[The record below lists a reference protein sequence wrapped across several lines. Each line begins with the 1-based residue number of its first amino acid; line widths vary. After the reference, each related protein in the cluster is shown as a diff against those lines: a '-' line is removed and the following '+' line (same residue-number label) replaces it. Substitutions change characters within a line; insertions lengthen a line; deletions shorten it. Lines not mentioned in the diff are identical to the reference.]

1 MPNAV
6 SNPQVDSAALGTT
19 KVNGSGPTEGTG
31 HSSFEAHGSEIGR
44 ARRLLQLAVSEWPA
58 LAVGTVFLLIGS
70 ASGLVF
76 PQAVRIF
83 VDEIAKG
90 GGRSLINKAAAAM
103 AVVFLIQGAAS
114 GLRYYLF
121 TVAGERIVMRLR
133 AQLYERIISQEIA
146 FFDQRRTGELTSR
159 LLSDT
164 GVLQNAVSVNISM
177 ALRNVVGV
185 IGGLGLLAYTSAKLT
200 LLMLVVVPPIAIG
213 AVLFGR
219 VVRRYSRAVSDAL
232 AASGNVAEESIA
244 GVRTVRLF
252 AREQQETARYAA
264 AVGKAFD
271 VSQRRIRVTG
281 IFQAAVTTLGSGA
294 LVAVLWY
301 GGRLVLDNLM
311 SVGELTAFLL
321 YTTSVAMSLGTL
333 ASLWSDFMS
342 AAGAGDRVF
351 DLLDRKALIPL
362 RGGTALSAVTG
373 TVTFRDVH
381 FTYPSRPDVPVLRG
395 IDLEIHPGEVVALV
409 GPSGG
414 GKSTIAGLI
423 PRLYDPEKGQIT
435 IDGHNVLSLDPSSLR
450 QHIATVS
457 QEPILFSTTIYDN
470 IAYGVGRVAPSVADV
485 EAAARAANAHDFI
498 SGFPDGYQTTVG
510 ERGVQLSGG
519 QKQRIA
525 IARAVL
531 RDPAILILDE
541 ATSALDAES
550 EHLVQEALERLTKRR
565 TTLVIAHRLSTVIGA
580 DRVVVID
587 GGRIVQSGP
596 HDVLMRSADGL
607 YRKLVERQFVQ
618 LR

>member
-1 MPNAV
+1 MQKSHAFE
-6 SNPQVDSAALGTT
+6 LGRT
-19 KVNGSGPTEGTG
+19 
-31 HSSFEAHGSEIGR
+31 
-44 ARRLLQLAVSEWPA
+44 RRLLQLASSEWPT
-58 LAVGTVFLLIGS
+58 LAVGTVFLLLGS

-83 VDEIAKG
+83 MDEIANG
-90 GGRSLINKAAAAM
+90 GGRELINKAAVAM

-133 AQLYERIISQEIA
+133 KQLYEQIVSQEIA

-159 LLSDT
+159 LLADT
-164 GVLQNAVSVNISM
+164 SVLQNAVSVNISM
-177 ALRNVVGV
+177 ALRNFVGAV
-185 IGGLGLLAYTSAKLT
+185 GGVALLAYTSAKLT

-213 AVLFGR
+213 AVWFGR
-219 VVRRYSRAVSDAL
+219 KVRRFSRAVSDAI
-232 AASGNVAEESIA
+232 AASSNVAEESIA
-244 GVRTVRLF
+244 GVRTVRMF
-252 AREQQETARYAA
+252 AKEQQETARYGAA
-264 AVGKAFD
+264 IANAFEL
-271 VSQRRIRVTG
+271 SRRRIKVTG
-281 IFQAAVTTLGSGA
+281 GFQAAVTTLGSSA

-301 GGRLVLDNLM
+301 GGRLVLDNVM
-311 SVGELTAFLL
+311 TVGQLTAFLL
-321 YTTSVAMSLGTL
+321 YTTGVAMSLGTL

-342 AAGAGDRVF
+342 ATGAGDRVF
-351 DLLDRKALIPL
+351 DLLDRSATIPL
-362 RGGTALSAVTG
+362 HGGAVLPSFAG
-373 TVTFRDVH
+373 HVRFDNVH
-381 FTYPSRPDVPVLRG
+381 FTYPSRPDIPVLRG
-395 IDLEIHPGEVVALV
+395 IDLDISAGEMVALV

-423 PRLYDPEKGQIT
+423 PRLYDPDVGRIT
-435 IDGHNVLSLDPSSLR
+435 IDGHDLRDLDPSHLR
-450 QHIATVS
+450 EHIATVS
-457 QEPILFSTTIYDN
+457 QEPTLFSTSIYEN
-470 IAYGVGRVAPSVADV
+470 IAYGAGAVTPTREAV

-498 SGFPDGYQTTVG
+498 LSFPDGYETAVG

-565 TTLVIAHRLSTVIGA
+565 TTLVIAHRLSTVVGA
-580 DRVVVID
+580 HRVVVID
-587 GGRIVQSGP
+587 GGRIAQSGP
-596 HDVLMRSADGL
+596 HDALMRAPDGL

-618 LR
+618 LQ

>member
-1 MPNAV
+1 MLNLPPTSEV
-6 SNPQVDSAALGTT
+6 S
-19 KVNGSGPTEGTG
+19 
-31 HSSFEAHGSEIGR
+31 R
-44 ARRLLQLAVSEWPA
+44 ARRLLDLALGEWRP
-58 LAVGTVFLLIGS
+58 LTVGTIFLLVGS

-76 PQAVRIF
+76 PQAVRLF
-83 VDEIAKG
+83 MDEIAKG
-90 GGRSLINKAAAAM
+90 GGHELINRAALVM
-103 AVVFLIQGAAS
+103 AVVFIVQGAAS

-121 TVAGERIVMRLR
+121 TVAGERIVTRLR
-133 AQLYERIISQEIA
+133 STLYEKIVSQEIA

-159 LLSDT
+159 LLADT
-164 GVLQNAVSVNISM
+164 SVLQNAVSVNISM
-177 ALRNVVGV
+177 ALRNVVGA
-185 IGGLGLLAYTSAKLT
+185 IGGIALLAYTSLELT
-200 LLMLVVVPPIAIG
+200 LLMLVVVPPIAVG

-219 VVRRYSRAVSDAL
+219 VLRRYSRAVSDAL
-232 AASGNVAEESIA
+232 AASTNVAEESIA

-252 AREQQETARYAA
+252 ARESHETARYGQAI
-264 AVGKAFD
+264 GEAFR
-271 VSQRRIRVTG
+271 VARKRIRVTG
-281 IFQAAVTTLGSGA
+281 LFQAAVTTLGSGA

-301 GGRLVLDNLM
+301 GGKLVLDGAM
-311 SVGELTAFLL
+311 TVGELTAFLL
-321 YTTSVAMSLGTL
+321 YTTGVGMSLATL

-351 DLLDRKALIPL
+351 DLLDRTGAIPL
-362 RGGTALSAVTG
+362 HGGETLS
-373 TVTFRDVH
+373 TVAGNISFKNVH
-381 FTYPSRPDVPVLRG
+381 FTYPSRPDSPVLRG
-395 IDLEIHPGEVVALV
+395 VDLDIAAGEMVALV

-423 PRLYDPEKGQIT
+423 PRLYDPTSGVIT
-435 IDGHNVLSLDPSSLR
+435 IDGHDLRDLDPSGLR
-450 QHIATVS
+450 HHLATVS
-457 QEPILFSTTIYDN
+457 QEPTLFSANIFDN
-470 IAYGVGRVAPSVADV
+470 IAYGAGDTKPTAAAV

-498 SGFPDGYQTTVG
+498 SRFPDGYQTAVG

-531 RDPAILILDE
+531 RNPAILILDE

-587 GGRIVQSGP
+587 GGKIVQQGR
-596 HDVLMRSADGL
+596 HDELMRAPDGL
-607 YRKLVERQFVQ
+607 YRKLVERQFVHLQ
-618 LR
+618 

>member
-1 MPNAV
+1 MNTAT
-6 SNPQVDSAALGTT
+6 NL
-19 KVNGSGPTEGTG
+19 
-31 HSSFEAHGSEIGR
+31 SEVGR
-44 ARRLLQLAVSEWPA
+44 ARRLLQMAMTEWPT
-58 LAVGTVFLLIGS
+58 LAVGAIFLLL
-70 ASGLVF
+70 ASGAGLAF

-83 VDEIAKG
+83 MDEIANG
-90 GGRSLINKAAAAM
+90 GGRTLINKAALTM
-103 AVVFLIQGAAS
+103 AVVFLIQGAAT

-133 AQLYERIISQEIA
+133 AQLYETITAQEIA

-159 LLSDT
+159 LLADT

-177 ALRNVVGV
+177 ALRNVVGA
-185 IGGLGLLAYTSAKLT
+185 IGGVVLLAYTSLKLT
-200 LLMLVVVPPIAIG
+200 FLMLVVVPPIAIG

-219 VVRRYSRAVSDAL
+219 VVRRQSRAVSDAL
-232 AASGNVAEESIA
+232 AASSNVAEESIA

-252 AREQQETARYAA
+252 AREQQEVARYTA
-264 AVGKAFD
+264 AVGQAFE
-271 VSQRRIRVTG
+271 VSQRRVRITG
-281 IFQAAVTTLGSGA
+281 IFQAGVTTLGSGA

-301 GGRLVLDNLM
+301 GGRLVLDHVM
-311 SVGELTAFLL
+311 TVGELTAFLL
-321 YTTSVAMSLGTL
+321 YTTGVAMSLGTL

-351 DLLDRKALIPL
+351 DLLDRSPQIPL
-362 RGGTALSAVTG
+362 HGGIVLPTISGSVA
-373 TVTFRDVH
+373 FEDVH
-381 FTYPSRPDVPVLRG
+381 FTYPSRPDVRVLRG
-395 IDLEIHPGEVVALV
+395 VDLRIGAGEVVALV

-414 GKSTIAGLI
+414 GKSTIAGLM
-423 PRLYDPEKGQIT
+423 PRLYDPEQGKIT
-435 IDGHNVLSLDPSSLR
+435 IDGHDVRTLDPSSLR

-470 IAYGVGRVAPSVADV
+470 IAYGAGKVRPSPQDV

-498 SGFPDGYQTTVG
+498 MSFPDGYQTAVG

-541 ATSALDAES
+541 ATSALDSES

-565 TTLVIAHRLSTVIGA
+565 TTLVIAHRLSTVVGA

-587 GGRIVQSGP
+587 GGRIVQAGP
-596 HDVLMRSADGL
+596 HDTLMRSTDGL

-618 LR
+618 LQ

>member
-1 MPNAV
+1 MHEN
-6 SNPQVDSAALGTT
+6 T
-19 KVNGSGPTEGTG
+19 NGSEV
-31 HSSFEAHGSEIGR
+31 GR
-44 ARRLLQLAVSEWPA
+44 SRRMLHMALSEWPT
-58 LAVGTVFLLIGS
+58 LAIGTVFLLLS
-70 ASGLVF
+70 SVSGLVF
-76 PQAVRIF
+76 PQAVRVF
-83 VDEIAKG
+83 MDEIAKG
-90 GGRSLINKAAAAM
+90 GGRELINQAAIAM

-114 GLRYYLF
+114 GLRYFLF

-133 AQLYERIISQEIA
+133 EQLYERIVSQEIA

-159 LLSDT
+159 LLADT
-164 GVLQNAVSVNISM
+164 SVLQSAVSVNISM
-177 ALRNVVGV
+177 ALRNAVGVVGG
-185 IGGLGLLAYTSAKLT
+185 IALLAYTSAKLT
-200 LLMLVVVPPIAIG
+200 LLMLAVVPPIAIG
-213 AVLFGR
+213 AVWFGR
-219 VVRRYSRAVSDAL
+219 LVRRFSRAVSDAV
-232 AASGNVAEESIA
+232 AASSNVAEESIS

-252 AREQQETARYAA
+252 AREKQETMRYAA
-264 AVGKAFD
+264 AVANAFEI
-271 VSQRRIRVTG
+271 SRRRIRITG
-281 IFQAAVTTLGSGA
+281 GFQAAVTTLGSGA

-301 GGRLVLDNLM
+301 GGRLVLDNAM
-311 SVGELTAFLL
+311 TVGELTAFLL
-321 YTTSVAMSLGTL
+321 YTTTVAMSLGTL

-351 DLLDRKALIPL
+351 DLLDRAPTIPL
-362 RGGTALSAVTG
+362 HGGTVVQAMAGNVALE
-373 TVTFRDVH
+373 DVH
-381 FTYPSRPDVPVLRG
+381 FTYPSRPDIPVLAG
-395 IDLEIHPGEVVALV
+395 IDLQINAGEMVALV

-423 PRLYDPEKGQIT
+423 PRLYDPNAGRIT
-435 IDGHNVLSLDPSSLR
+435 IDGRDVRELDPSSLR
-450 QHIATVS
+450 EHIATVS
-457 QEPILFSTTIYDN
+457 QEPTLFSTSIFDN
-470 IAYGVGRVAPSVADV
+470 IAYGAGNGAPSVAEV

-498 SGFPDGYQTTVG
+498 MSFPSGYQTAVG

-531 RDPAILILDE
+531 RNPAILILDE

-587 GGRIVQSGP
+587 RGRIVQSGP
-596 HDVLMRSADGL
+596 HDALMRAPEGL

-618 LR
+618 LQ

>member
-1 MPNAV
+1 MLANI
-6 SNPQVDSAALGTT
+6 Q
-19 KVNGSGPTEGTG
+19 GSDINRT
-31 HSSFEAHGSEIGR
+31 
-44 ARRLLQLAVSEWPA
+44 RRLLHMATSEWRT
-58 LAVGTVFLLIGS
+58 LAVGTVFLLLGS

-83 VDEIAKG
+83 MDEIANG
-90 GGRSLINKAAAAM
+90 GGRALINKAAVAM

-133 AQLYERIISQEIA
+133 EQLYERIVSREIA

-159 LLSDT
+159 LLADT
-164 GVLQNAVSVNISM
+164 SVLQNAVSVNISM

-185 IGGLGLLAYTSAKLT
+185 VGGLALLAYTSAKLT

-213 AVLFGR
+213 AVVFGR
-219 VVRRYSRAVSDAL
+219 MVRRYSRAVSDAL
-232 AASGNVAEESIA
+232 AASSNVAEESIA

-252 AREQQETARYAA
+252 AREQHEVARYADA
-264 AVGKAFD
+264 IRHGFGL
-271 VSQRRIRVTG
+271 SRRRIRITG
-281 IFQAAVTTLGSGA
+281 MFQAAVTTLGSSA

-301 GGRLVLDNLM
+301 GGRLVLDNVM
-311 SVGELTAFLL
+311 TVGELTAFLL
-321 YTTSVAMSLGTL
+321 YTTGVAMSLGTL

-351 DLLDRKALIPL
+351 DLLDGAALIPL
-362 RGGTALSAVTG
+362 RGGELLPAVSG
-373 TVTFRDVH
+373 NITFADVH
-381 FTYPSRPDVPVLRG
+381 FTYPSRPDIPVLKG
-395 IDLEIHPGEVVALV
+395 IDLQIAAGEMVALV

-414 GKSTIAGLI
+414 GKSTIGGLI
-423 PRLYDPEKGQIT
+423 PRLYDPQHGKIT
-435 IDGHNVLSLDPSSLR
+435 IDGHDLRELDPSGLR

-457 QEPILFSTTIYDN
+457 QEPTLFSTTIYDN
-470 IAYGVGRVAPSVADV
+470 IAYGAGDGKKTRDEV

-498 SGFPDGYQTTVG
+498 MSFPEGYLTTVG

-550 EHLVQEALERLTKRR
+550 EYLVQEALERLTKRR

-587 GGRIVQSGP
+587 GGRIVQSGS
-596 HDVLMRSADGL
+596 HDALMRSAEGL

-618 LR
+618 LQ

>member
-1 MPNAV
+1 MQDDLFVFVVPML
-6 SNPQVDSAALGTT
+6 SNT
-19 KVNGSGPTEGTG
+19 NGSEV
-31 HSSFEAHGSEIGR
+31 GR
-44 ARRLLQLAVSEWPA
+44 TRRLLQMALSEWPT
-58 LAVGTVFLLIGS
+58 LAVGTVFLLLASG
-70 ASGLVF
+70 SGLVF

-83 VDEIAKG
+83 MDEISKG
-90 GGRSLINKAAAAM
+90 GGYGLINKAALAM
-103 AVVFLIQGAAS
+103 AAVFLVQGAAS

-133 AQLYERIISQEIA
+133 AQLYERIVSQEIA

-159 LLSDT
+159 LLADT

-185 IGGLGLLAYTSAKLT
+185 IGGLALLAYTSAKLT

-219 VVRRYSRAVSDAL
+219 VVRRQSRAVSDAL
-232 AASGNVAEESIA
+232 AASGNVAEESIS

-264 AVGKAFD
+264 AVGKAFE
-271 VSQRRIRVTG
+271 VSQQRIRVTG
-281 IFQAAVTTLGSGA
+281 LFQAAVTTLGSGA

-311 SVGELTAFLL
+311 TVGELTAFLL
-321 YTTSVAMSLGTL
+321 YTTGVAMSLGTL

-351 DLLDRKALIPL
+351 DLLDRTAQIPL
-362 RGGTALSAVTG
+362 HGGKVLPAMNGKIA
-373 TVTFRDVH
+373 FRDVE
-381 FTYPSRPDVPVLRG
+381 FTYPSRPDIPVLRG
-395 IDLEIHPGEVVALV
+395 IDLEIDAGEVVALV

-423 PRLYDPEKGQIT
+423 PRLYDPRAGDIT
-435 IDGHNVLSLDPSSLR
+435 IDGVDVRELDPSDLR
-450 QHIATVS
+450 RHIATVS
-457 QEPILFSTTIYDN
+457 QEPILFSTTIYEN
-470 IAYGVGRVAPSVADV
+470 IAYGAGNTVPRAADI

-498 SGFPDGYQTTVG
+498 MSFPDGYQTTVG

-565 TTLVIAHRLSTVIGA
+565 TTLVIAHRLSTVVGA

-596 HDVLMRSADGL
+596 HDALMRSSDGL

-618 LR
+618 LQ

>member
-1 MPNAV
+1 MQDDLFVFVVPML
-6 SNPQVDSAALGTT
+6 SNT
-19 KVNGSGPTEGTG
+19 NGSEV
-31 HSSFEAHGSEIGR
+31 GR
-44 ARRLLQLAVSEWPA
+44 TRRLLQMALSEWPT
-58 LAVGTVFLLIGS
+58 LAVGTVFLLLASG
-70 ASGLVF
+70 SGLVF

-83 VDEIAKG
+83 MDEISKG
-90 GGRSLINKAAAAM
+90 GGYGLINKAALAM
-103 AVVFLIQGAAS
+103 AAVFLVQGAAS

-133 AQLYERIISQEIA
+133 AQLYERIVSQEIA

-159 LLSDT
+159 LLADT

-185 IGGLGLLAYTSAKLT
+185 IGGLALLAYTSAKLT

-219 VVRRYSRAVSDAL
+219 VVRRQSRAVSDAL
-232 AASGNVAEESIA
+232 AASGNVAEESIS

-264 AVGKAFD
+264 AVGKAFE
-271 VSQRRIRVTG
+271 VSQQRIRVTG
-281 IFQAAVTTLGSGA
+281 LFQAAVTTLGSGA

-311 SVGELTAFLL
+311 TVGELTAFLL
-321 YTTSVAMSLGTL
+321 YTTGVAMSLGTL

-351 DLLDRKALIPL
+351 DLLDRTAQIPL
-362 RGGTALSAVTG
+362 HGGKVLPAINGKIA
-373 TVTFRDVH
+373 FRDVE
-381 FTYPSRPDVPVLRG
+381 FTYPSRPDIPVLRG
-395 IDLEIHPGEVVALV
+395 IDLEIDAGEVVALV

-423 PRLYDPEKGQIT
+423 PRLYDPRAGDIT
-435 IDGHNVLSLDPSSLR
+435 IDGVDVRELDPSDLR
-450 QHIATVS
+450 RHIATVS
-457 QEPILFSTTIYDN
+457 QEPILFSTTIYEN
-470 IAYGVGRVAPSVADV
+470 IAYGAGNTVPRAADI

-498 SGFPDGYQTTVG
+498 MSFPDGYQTTVG

-565 TTLVIAHRLSTVIGA
+565 TTLVIAHRLSTVVGA

-596 HDVLMRSADGL
+596 HDALMRSSDGL

-618 LR
+618 LQ

>member
-1 MPNAV
+1 MFN
-6 SNPQVDSAALGTT
+6 SI
-19 KVNGSGPTEGTG
+19 KGSDINR
-31 HSSFEAHGSEIGR
+31 S
-44 ARRLLQLAVSEWPA
+44 RRLLQMAISEWKT
-58 LAVGTVFLLIGS
+58 LAVGTVFLLLGS

-83 VDEIAKG
+83 MDEIANG
-90 GGRSLINKAAAAM
+90 GGRSLINKAALAM
-103 AVVFLIQGAAS
+103 AVVFLIQGAAA

-133 AQLYERIISQEIA
+133 EQLYERIVSREIA

-159 LLSDT
+159 LQADT
-164 GVLQNAVSVNISM
+164 SVLQNAVSVNISM

-185 IGGLGLLAYTSAKLT
+185 VGGLALLAYTSAKLT

-213 AVLFGR
+213 AVVFGR
-219 VVRRYSRAVSDAL
+219 MVRRYSRAVSDAL
-232 AASGNVAEESIA
+232 AASSNVAEESIA

-252 AREQQETARYAA
+252 AREQQEVARYAEA
-264 AVGKAFD
+264 IRNGFGI
-271 VSQRRIRVTG
+271 SQRRIRITG
-281 IFQAAVTTLGSGA
+281 LFQAAVTTLGSSA

-301 GGRLVLDNLM
+301 GGRLVLDNVM
-311 SVGELTAFLL
+311 TVGELTAFLL
-321 YTTSVAMSLGTL
+321 YTTGVAMSLGTL

-351 DLLDRKALIPL
+351 DLLDGNALIPL
-362 RGGTALSAVTG
+362 RGGKVLPNVSGNIAFT
-373 TVTFRDVH
+373 DVH
-381 FTYPSRPDVPVLRG
+381 FTYPSRPDIPVLKG
-395 IDLEIHPGEVVALV
+395 IELTIASGEMVALV

-423 PRLYDPEKGQIT
+423 PRLYDPERGQIS
-435 IDGHNVLSLDPSSLR
+435 IDGHDLRELDPSDLR
-450 QHIATVS
+450 EHIATVS
-457 QEPILFSTTIYDN
+457 QEPTLFSTTIYDN
-470 IAYGVGRVAPSVADV
+470 IAYGAGHATPTREAV

-498 SGFPDGYQTTVG
+498 MSFPGGYQTTVG

-587 GGRIVQSGP
+587 AGRIVQSGP
-596 HDVLMRSADGL
+596 HDALMRDADGL

-618 LR
+618 LQ

>member
-1 MPNAV
+1 MQDDLFVFVVPML
-6 SNPQVDSAALGTT
+6 SNT
-19 KVNGSGPTEGTG
+19 NGSEV
-31 HSSFEAHGSEIGR
+31 GR
-44 ARRLLQLAVSEWPA
+44 TRRLLQMALSEWPT
-58 LAVGTVFLLIGS
+58 LAVGTVFLLLASG
-70 ASGLVF
+70 SGLVF

-83 VDEIAKG
+83 MDEISKG
-90 GGRSLINKAAAAM
+90 GGYGLINKAALAM
-103 AVVFLIQGAAS
+103 AAVFLVQGAAS

-133 AQLYERIISQEIA
+133 AQLYERIVSQEIA

-159 LLSDT
+159 LLADT

-185 IGGLGLLAYTSAKLT
+185 IGGLALLAYTSAKLT

-219 VVRRYSRAVSDAL
+219 VVRRQSRAVSDAL
-232 AASGNVAEESIA
+232 AASGNVAEESIS

-264 AVGKAFD
+264 AVGKAFE
-271 VSQRRIRVTG
+271 VSQQRIRVTG
-281 IFQAAVTTLGSGA
+281 LFQAAVTTLGSGA

-301 GGRLVLDNLM
+301 GGRLVLGNLM
-311 SVGELTAFLL
+311 TVGELTAFLL
-321 YTTSVAMSLGTL
+321 YTTGVAMSLGTL

-351 DLLDRKALIPL
+351 DLLDRTAQIPL
-362 RGGTALSAVTG
+362 HGGKVLPAMNGKIA
-373 TVTFRDVH
+373 FRDVE
-381 FTYPSRPDVPVLRG
+381 FTYPSRPDIPVLRG
-395 IDLEIHPGEVVALV
+395 IDLEIDAGEVVALV

-423 PRLYDPEKGQIT
+423 PRLYDPRAGDIT
-435 IDGHNVLSLDPSSLR
+435 IDGVDVRELDPSDLR
-450 QHIATVS
+450 RHIATVS
-457 QEPILFSTTIYDN
+457 QEPILFSTTIYEN
-470 IAYGVGRVAPSVADV
+470 IAYGAGNTVPRAADI

-498 SGFPDGYQTTVG
+498 MSFPDGYQTTVG

-565 TTLVIAHRLSTVIGA
+565 TTLVIAHRLSTVVGA

-596 HDVLMRSADGL
+596 HDALMRSSDGL

-618 LR
+618 LQ

>member
-1 MPNAV
+1 MLT
-6 SNPQVDSAALGTT
+6 NP
-19 KVNGSGPTEGTG
+19 
-31 HSSFEAHGSEIGR
+31 HGSEIGR
-44 ARRLLQLAVSEWPA
+44 TRRMLQMALSEWPT
-58 LAVGTVFLLIGS
+58 LAIGTVFLLLSS

-83 VDEIAKG
+83 MDEIASG
-90 GGRSLINKAAAAM
+90 GGRELINKAAIAM
-103 AVVFLIQGAAS
+103 AVVFLVQGAAS

-133 AQLYERIISQEIA
+133 EQLYERIVSQEIA

-164 GVLQNAVSVNISM
+164 SVLQSAVSVNISM
-177 ALRNVVGV
+177 GLRNVVGAV
-185 IGGLGLLAYTSAKLT
+185 GGVALLAYTSAKLT

-213 AVLFGR
+213 AVWFGR
-219 VVRRYSRAVSDAL
+219 EVRRFSRAVSDAV
-232 AASGNVAEESIA
+232 AASSNVAEESIS

-252 AREQQETARYAA
+252 AREKQETARYGAA
-264 AVGKAFD
+264 IANAFSI
-271 VSQRRIRVTG
+271 SQRRIRITG

-301 GGRLVLDNLM
+301 GGRLVLDNVM
-311 SVGELTAFLL
+311 TVGELTAFLL
-321 YTTSVAMSLGTL
+321 YTTGVAMSLGTL

-351 DLLDRKALIPL
+351 DLLDRSASIPL
-362 RGGTALSAVTG
+362 HGGTTLTSVSGHVAFEG
-373 TVTFRDVH
+373 VH
-381 FTYPSRPDVPVLRG
+381 FTYPSRPDISVLKG
-395 IDLEIHPGEVVALV
+395 IDLEIPAGEMVALV

-423 PRLYDPEKGQIT
+423 PRLYDPNGGRIT
-435 IDGHNVLSLDPSSLR
+435 IDGHNLRDLDPSSLR
-450 QHIATVS
+450 EHIATVS
-457 QEPILFSTTIYDN
+457 QEPTLFSTTIYEN
-470 IAYGVGRVAPSVADV
+470 IAYGAGSVTPTVGDV

-498 SGFPDGYQTTVG
+498 MSFPEGYQTTVG

-531 RDPAILILDE
+531 RNPAILILDE

-565 TTLVIAHRLSTVIGA
+565 TTLVIAHRLSTVVGA

-596 HDVLMRSADGL
+596 HDVLMRSSDGL

>member
-6 SNPQVDSAALGTT
+6 PSLQVEPPDVRTT
-19 KVNGSGPTEGTG
+19 KDNGAGPTGGPVYHT
-31 HSSFEAHGSEIGR
+31 SDVHGSEVGR
-44 ARRLLQLAVSEWPA
+44 TRRLLQMAMSEWPT
-58 LAVGTVFLLIGS
+58 LTVGTVFLLIGS

-83 VDEIAKG
+83 MDEIANG
-90 GGRSLINKAAAAM
+90 GGRSLINKAAVAM

-133 AQLYERIISQEIA
+133 AQLYERIVSQEIA

-164 GVLQNAVSVNISM
+164 AVLQNAVSVNISM

-185 IGGLGLLAYTSAKLT
+185 IGGLALLAYTSAKLT

-232 AASGNVAEESIA
+232 AASGNVAEESIS

-252 AREQQETARYAA
+252 AREQQEAARYAA

-351 DLLDRKALIPL
+351 DLLDRTALIPL
-362 RGGTALSAVTG
+362 RGGAALS
-373 TVTFRDVH
+373 TVSGNITFRDVH

-395 IDLEIHPGEVVALV
+395 IDLEIRPGEVIALV

-423 PRLYDPEKGQIT
+423 PRLYDPQQGQIT
-435 IDGHNVLSLDPSSLR
+435 IDGHDVLALDPSGLR

-470 IAYGVGRVAPSVADV
+470 IAYGAGKVTPGVADI

-498 SGFPDGYQTTVG
+498 LSFPDGYQTTVG

-580 DRVVVID
+580 DRVLVID

-596 HDVLMRSADGL
+596 HEVLMRSADGL